1 MSMEPIQRRMDNL
14 VAAAAGVPQLLNDAV
29 TGLTF
34 IQLNIP
40 NTVLDIYNSP
50 DPVAGNSYDD
60 VLQKNSIST
69 GRTFFTT
76 AMSTASAGRA
86 AVGPIRLA
94 SGQLQMES
102 TLQAGVAAVGDNSIV
117 IKFANGFQPWSVAQ
131 QSCQKYLQ
139 EIYLYN

>member
-14 VAAAAGVPQLLNDAV
+14 AAAAIGVPQLLNDAV

-40 NTVLDIYNSP
+40 NTILDVYNSP

-60 VLQKNSIST
+60 TIQKNSIST
-69 GRTFFTT
+69 GRTLFTT

-117 IKFANGFQPWSVAQ
+117 IKFANGF
-131 QSCQKYLQ
+131 
-139 EIYLYN
+139 

>member
-1 MSMEPIQRRMDNL
+1 MSMEPIQRLMSNNL
-14 VAAAAGVPQLLNDAV
+14 VGALNTPQLLNDQV

-34 IQLNIP
+34 IQLNVP
-40 NTVLDIYNSP
+40 NTILDIYNSP
-50 DPVAGNSYDD
+50 DPAVGNTYQD

-102 TLQAGVAAVGDNSIV
+102 TMTAGVPAINNNNIV
-117 IKFANGFQPWSVAQ
+117 IKFSNGF
-131 QSCQKYLQ
+131 
-139 EIYLYN
+139 

>member
-1 MSMEPIQRRMDNL
+1 MSMEPIQRRMDNP
-14 VAAAAGVPQLLNDAV
+14 VAAAAGVPQLLNDTV
-29 TGLTF
+29 TTLSF

-50 DPVAGNSYDD
+50 DPVGGNSYDD
-60 VLQKNSIST
+60 TLQKNSIST

-117 IKFANGFQPWSVAQ
+117 IKFANGF
-131 QSCQKYLQ
+131 
-139 EIYLYN
+139 

>member
-1 MSMEPIQRRMDNL
+1 MEPIQRRMDNL
-14 VAAAAGVPQLLNDAV
+14 TAAAAGVPQLLNDAV

-50 DPVAGNSYDD
+50 DPVAGYSYDN

-117 IKFANGFQPWSVAQ
+117 IKFANGF
-131 QSCQKYLQ
+131 
-139 EIYLYN
+139 

>member
-14 VAAAAGVPQLLNDAV
+14 TAAAAGVPQLLNDGV
-29 TGLTF
+29 TQLSF
-34 IQLNIP
+34 IQTNVP
-40 NTVLDIYNSP
+40 NTILDIYNSP

-86 AVGPIRLA
+86 AVGPLRLA

-117 IKFANGFQPWSVAQ
+117 IKFANGF
-131 QSCQKYLQ
+131 
-139 EIYLYN
+139 

>member
-1 MSMEPIQRRMDNL
+1 MEPIQRLMSNNAIGAL
-14 VAAAAGVPQLLNDAV
+14 QTPQLLNDQV

-34 IQLNIP
+34 IQLNVP
-40 NTVLDIYNSP
+40 NTILDMYNSP
-50 DPVAGNSYDD
+50 DPAGGIGVDIYQD

-102 TLQAGVAAVGDNSIV
+102 TMTAGVPAVNNNNIV
-117 IKFANGFQPWSVAQ
+117 IKFSNGF
-131 QSCQKYLQ
+131 
-139 EIYLYN
+139 

>member
-1 MSMEPIQRRMDNL
+1 MSMEPIQRLMSNN
-14 VAAAAGVPQLLNDAV
+14 AAGVAGTPQLLNDQV

-34 IQLNIP
+34 IQLNTP
-40 NTVLDIYNSP
+40 NTILDMFNSP
-50 DPVAGNSYDD
+50 DPAVGNTYQD

-76 AMSTASAGRA
+76 AMSTTSAGRA

-102 TLQAGVAAVGDNSIV
+102 TLAVGGVATANDNNLV
-117 IKFANGFQPWSVAQ
+117 IKCSNGF
-131 QSCQKYLQ
+131 
-139 EIYLYN
+139 

>member
-1 MSMEPIQRRMDNL
+1 MEPIQRLMQNP
-14 VAAAAGVPQLLNDAV
+14 AALAANIPQLMLDAV
-29 TGLTF
+29 TQLSF

-40 NTVLDIYNSP
+40 NTILDMYNSP
-50 DPVAGNSYDD
+50 DPTPTNFYTD

-69 GRTFFTT
+69 GRSFFTS

-102 TLQAGVAAVGDNSIV
+102 TATSVAGGAAINDNSVV
-117 IKFANGFQPWSVAQ
+117 IKFSNGF
-131 QSCQKYLQ
+131 
-139 EIYLYN
+139 

>member
-1 MSMEPIQRRMDNL
+1 MSMEPIQRLMSNNAIGAL
-14 VAAAAGVPQLLNDAV
+14 QTPQLLNDQV

-34 IQLNIP
+34 IQLNVP
-40 NTVLDIYNSP
+40 NTILDMYNSP
-50 DPVAGNSYDD
+50 DPAGGIGVDIYQD

-102 TLQAGVAAVGDNSIV
+102 TMTAGVPAVNNNNIV
-117 IKFANGFQPWSVAQ
+117 IKFSNGF
-131 QSCQKYLQ
+131 
-139 EIYLYN
+139 